1 MSASP
6 HGNSVILLRPVATVL
21 HRLGVD
27 GDRFLADVGVAVDT
41 PPDAYVPNVRVD
53 RALEAI
59 AARRGDEAFGL
70 TMAREASARPP
81 LGLFGQLVW
90 LSGTL
95 REALTRAARFY
106 SLVTQ
111 RATLSLEVEDGR
123 LARFT
128 QRRVAGAERG
138 TILSDYAFGS
148 LVLRARA
155 AAGPR
160 FAVRAMRFAHGGR
173 TAAPYESL
181 FDAAVT
187 LDGRDAGH
195 AGVDEL
201 TMDACM
207 LDLPL
212 SGADPFTAEAIE
224 AHADRIRAR
233 AAAPGPLA
241 TRVKAVVEAELRSGR
256 PLLGS
261 VAARL
266 GMGGRSLRRRLED
279 QRLSLR
285 AIVESAR
292 RDLASELLASGT
304 SIKEVA
310 FRLGF
315 SEPSAFSRAYK
326 RWTGRSPSS
335 HR

>member
-1 MSASP
+1 MTASS
-6 HGNSVILLRPVATVL
+6 HGNSVILLRPLSTVL
-21 HRLGVD
+21 GRLGVD
-27 GDRFLADVGVAVDT
+27 GDRFLADVGVDADT
-41 PPDAYVPNVRVD
+41 PPEAYLSVARVD
-53 RALEAI
+53 RALDTI

-70 TMAREASARPP
+70 TLAREAASRPP
-81 LGLFGQLVW
+81 LGLFGHLVW

-111 RATLSLEVEDGR
+111 RSTLALEVEGDR
-123 LARFT
+123 LARVT
-128 QRRVAGAERG
+128 RRRVAGAERG
-138 TILSDYAFGS
+138 TILADYAFGS
-148 LVLRARA
+148 LVLRARV
-155 AAGPR
+155 AAGAR
-160 FAVRAMRFAHGGR
+160 FGVRTMRFAH
-173 TAAPYESL
+173 AARSPGPYESL
-181 FDAAVT
+181 FEAPVT
-187 LDGRDAGH
+187 FDGSGAGP

-201 TMDACM
+201 TMDAAM

-224 AHADRIRAR
+224 SRADQIRAR
-233 AAAPGPLA
+233 IAAPGPLA
-241 TRVKAVVEAELRSGR
+241 SRVKAAVQAELRSGR

-261 VAARL
+261 VAAQL

-285 AIVESAR
+285 AIVEAAR
-292 RDLASELLASGT
+292 RDRATELLASGA

-310 FRLGF
+310 FQLGF

-326 RWTGRSPSS
+326 RWTGRPPSS